1 MTLMHKAGSITL
13 VAIAPM
19 YSIGYHLSRND
30 LAAVQTLTPPAGSHP
45 RYLMMQAVDQ
55 NVRYTL
61 TVAAAP
67 SSPTAT
73 FGFQL
78 VASSPQTIIPVDAG
92 IVVRVIEEAATAVLQ
107 YQWFE

>member
-1 MTLMHKAGSITL
+1 MTLIHRAGNIDM

-19 YSIGYHLSRND
+19 YSIGYHQSRND
-30 LAAVQTLTPPAGSHP
+30 LAAAQTLAPPAGSHP
-45 RYLMMQAVDQ
+45 RYLMMQAIVQ
-55 NVRYTL
+55 GVRYTM

-67 SSPTAT
+67 STPTAT

-78 VASSPQTIIPVDAG
+78 VASSPQIIIPVDAG
-92 IVVRVIEEAATAVLQ
+92 IVVRVIEEAATAILQ